1 MKSPTDLPTLCKWKV
16 QKHKDLHKETLDKH
30 HPAASVVDLPS
41 EFSLAGPLEGT
52 CDTEKMSQ
60 QSMSWQI
67 MRCKVQALT
76 CKELHK
82 NALQH
87 FLIIIGPLAL
97 SWLQWNVAV
106 RKIHSLHSTQTAWK
120 NKFLSCGNSYDI
132 KLRGDY
138 TAVRSVRP
146 VSIPSD
152 LNWIKQGS

>member
-1 MKSPTDLPTLCKWKV
+1 MKSPTGLPTLCKWKV

-30 HPAASVVDLPS
+30 HPAAGVVDLPS

-87 FLIIIGPLAL
+87 FLLIIGPLAL
-97 SWLQWNVAV
+97 SSCNEMLQSERYILCIAH
-106 RKIHSLHSTQTAWK
+106 KQHEKTS
-120 NKFLSCGNSYDI
+120 FY
-132 KLRGDY
+132 
-138 TAVRSVRP
+138 P
-146 VSIPSD
+146 VGIPM
-152 LNWIKQGS
+152 I